1 MKKHLKR
8 LLLLFAILSIP
19 AGFFVEPE
27 HVIYGWHSLP
37 SLDAIIGGVG
47 ALLLLLAAY
56 GVARVASREED
67 FYD

>member
-1 MKKHLKR
+1 MQKHLKK

-27 HVIYGWHSLP
+27 HAIYGWQSLP
-37 SLDAIIGGVG
+37 SLDAIVGGVG
-47 ALLLLLAAY
+47 VLLLLLAIK
-56 GVARVASREED
+56 GVAYIASRKED

>member
-1 MKKHLKR
+1 MRKHLKK

-19 AGFFVEPE
+19 AGLFVEPE
-27 HVIYGWHSLP
+27 HAIYEWHSLP

-47 ALLLLLAAY
+47 VLLLLLATK
-56 GVARVASREED
+56 GVAYIASREED

>member
-1 MKKHLKR
+1 MQKHLKK

-19 AGFFVEPE
+19 AGFYVQPE
-27 HVIYGWHSLP
+27 HAIYAWHSLP

-47 ALLLLLAAY
+47 VLLLLLITK
-56 GVARVASREED
+56 GVASIASREED